1 MHAAPPA
8 PGLHSGTS
16 SGAVQGGRLLPL
28 RPQRVSSGRGGAGTG
43 MPVKPGGAS
52 LRDSS
57 SSSDSYL
64 AVQQGSRFERPSV
77 RLSRTRSHLQGPLLG
92 VKAFRCASVHSTT
105 SATTHEVSSFLPPGP
120 IGACGSFPLGPSR
133 VFSWQ
138 AWTMASARWLSCAS
152 DTGPCWPGRST
163 VLQRSAISSRK
174 RLSKTPSLPI
184 TTMSPSYADTQCTA
198 LPFSMTSMVIS
209 SWNSGSILSSTLAS
223 CRGVCA
229 CPSMRCISVWQ
240 ITCNGWLL
248 PCTLRRMTSSQSPM
262 ETMAIMGCGLPWMR
276 LLLSMMAST
285 TVSEPRL
292 SVASKARL
300 MNGMG
305 PRYVS
310 CGARSLP
317 GRSWIMPS
325 SSQTFSSSFGSRE
338 ASMPKSSIC
347 ETPSATPTTM
357 GDSSL
362 ASASLCPFKACA
374 GCVFW

>member
-1 MHAAPPA
+1 MRRA
-8 PGLHSGTS
+8 TS
-16 SGAVQGGRLLPL
+16 PSKARSVGANLLPK
-28 RPQRVSSGRGGAGTG
+28 GAAGSISLQ
-43 MPVKPGGAS
+43 MP
-52 LRDSS
+52 
-57 SSSDSYL
+57 
-64 AVQQGSRFERPSV
+64 
-77 RLSRTRSHLQGPLLG
+77 T
-92 VKAFRCASVHSTT
+92 
-105 SATTHEVSSFLPPGP
+105 
-120 IGACGSFPLGPSR
+120 
-133 VFSWQ
+133 
-138 AWTMASARWLSCAS
+138 
-152 DTGPCWPGRST
+152 
-163 VLQRSAISSRK
+163 ISSK
-174 RLSKTPSLPI
+174 NRLSKTPSLPM
-184 TTMSPSYADTQCTA
+184 TTRSPSYADTQCTA
-198 LPFSMTSMVIS
+198 LPLSMTSIGM
-209 SWNSGSILSSTLAS
+209 LSSKCS
-223 CRGVCA
+223 SSRSSMRHICSGHCA

-338 ASMPKSSIC
+338 ASMPNSSTC
-347 ETPSATPTTM
+347 ETPSATP
-357 GDSSL
+357 SSSGEWTV
-362 ASASLCPFKACA
+362 ASASLWPSRALP